1 MELLKPVYF
10 ITDPMTVLYAEC
22 FVVVGFVD
30 VKHNCFWVNRSLI
43 MQALFSKQE

>member
-1 MELLKPVYF
+1 
-10 ITDPMTVLYAEC
+10 
-22 FVVVGFVD
+22 VGFVD